1 MTFSQRLADEG
12 TIMKLLQIRKAGEPI
27 ATVWHANG
35 YFSRLRG
42 LLGRKLQ
49 EDGGLMLSPC
59 SCIHTIGMG
68 YAIDAVY
75 LDRTYRVLRV
85 DDAIAPGKV
94 CKAQRGARHILELPS
109 GRARLRNISPGDI
122 LEVSHG

>member
-1 MTFSQRLADEG
+1 
-12 TIMKLLQIRKAGEPI
+12 MKMLQIRKAGEPI

-42 LLGRKLQ
+42 LLGRKLAPY
-49 EDGGLMLSPC
+49 GGLMLTPC

-75 LDRTYRVLRV
+75 LDRAYQVLRV
-85 DDAIAPGKV
+85 DHAIAPGRL
-94 CKAQRGARHILELPS
+94 CKGQHGARHVLELPE
-109 GRARLRNISPGDI
+109 GAAAMRNLSPGDI
-122 LEVSHG
+122 LEVNHG